1 MKDDKPN
8 FTPNDLL
15 KIGGVVLD
23 ILKNYSITVNEL
35 INSMQ
40 VYAEWKDVAFDATL
54 EETLQMEDGTPMTPA
69 LTRYLYHQMYGLSD
83 LYEDEEDGDDE

>member
-8 FTPNDLL
+8 FTPYDLL

-23 ILKNYSITVNEL
+23 ILKNYSVTVNEL

-40 VYAEWKDVAFDATL
+40 VYAEWKDLAFDATL
-54 EETLQMEDGTPMTPA
+54 EETL
-69 LTRYLYHQMYGLSD
+69 
-83 LYEDEEDGDDE
+83 